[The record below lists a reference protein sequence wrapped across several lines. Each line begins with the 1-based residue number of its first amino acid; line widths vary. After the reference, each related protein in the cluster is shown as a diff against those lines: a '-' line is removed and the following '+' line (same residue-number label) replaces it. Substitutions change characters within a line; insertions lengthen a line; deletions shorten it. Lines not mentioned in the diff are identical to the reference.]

1 MDLQMDNSKNANSKG
16 KKIFLTGI
24 YLSLVFDKISSNILI
39 EIVKEIIDEDELVM
53 IKYQKNSPSEITYA
67 YMILII

>member
-1 MDLQMDNSKNANSKG
+1 MQIVKE
-16 KKIFLTGI
+16 KIFLTGI
-24 YLSLVFDKISSNILI
+24 YLSLVFDKISSSKLI

>member
-1 MDLQMDNSKNANSKG
+1 M
-16 KKIFLTGI
+16 
-24 YLSLVFDKISSNILI
+24 FDKINSNKLI

-53 IKYQKNSPSEITYA
+53 IKYQKNSQSEITYA

>member
-24 YLSLVFDKISSNILI
+24 YLSLVFDKINSNKLI

-53 IKYQKNSPSEITYA
+53 INIKKIPHQKSR
-67 YMILII
+67 MLI

>member
-1 MDLQMDNSKNANSKG
+1 M
-16 KKIFLTGI
+16 
-24 YLSLVFDKISSNILI
+24 FDKINSNKLI

-53 IKYQKNSPSEITYA
+53 IKYQNNSQSEITYA

>member
-1 MDLQMDNSKNANSKG
+1 MDNSKNANSKG

-24 YLSLVFDKISSNILI
+24 YLLVFDKISSNILI

>member
-1 MDLQMDNSKNANSKG
+1 MDNSKNANSKR

>member
-39 EIVKEIIDEDELVM
+39 EIVKEIIDEGELVM